1 MPRRPLA
8 CLALVLL
15 LLPAAACDRE
25 RLFAGPRLDVELD
38 WDWLHAHV
46 QRRPLPDLPG
56 HAGRAARREPESWLP
71 MPSEIPGGD
80 PRAALIGLGV
90 IIGLAVVVVVV
101 NEVVEAARNGRIQVG
116 TDLVDTLQLRIACDG
131 RLYVAD
137 LVPGGNRLVLTPEL
151 DAALR
156 SGAAVVN
163 VYSTGRLQVN
173 HSFRPG
179 VVADPERCQLRLVG
193 DGHAYL
199 DDACVD

>member
-1 MPRRPLA
+1 MLRWLA
-8 CLALVLL
+8 VMLVLL
-15 LLPAAACDRE
+15 LPVAGCDRE
-25 RLFAGPRLDVELD
+25 RLLAGPRLDVELD

-56 HAGRAARREPESWLP
+56 HAGRAARREPEPWLP

-101 NEVVEAARNGRIQVG
+101 NEVVEAARSGRIQVG

-137 LVPGGNRLVLTPEL
+137 LVPGANRLVLTPGL

-156 SGAAVVN
+156 SGAAVLN

-179 VVADPERCQLRLVG
+179 AIADPKRCQLRLVG

-199 DDACVD
+199 DGVCVD